1 MMTFQTLP
9 KAGKVT
15 CCRVHEMFG
24 NKTHIAGKRVWS
36 ISRPVSVLLV
46 PSLLIEWDPTFRS
59 GSHYVALVPLTLMGH
74 PNMWKHI
81 WPCQRCA
88 FECVANV
95 LELTLELLGSTNA
108 IQCTHKHTSRVV
120 TSRISRIHHVYMRS
134 RMRQFGTLF
143 VRIGVEAALIE
154 AEFQVRAAAVFL
166 CVGQNNLPSL
176 TAAPIEFYAVS

>member
-1 MMTFQTLP
+1 MNPNHLQYHIIYFIIIYKCLLYISHHRMMTFQTLP

-15 CCRVHEMFG
+15 CCRVHEMLG

-108 IQCTHKHTSRVV
+108 IQCTHKHTH
-120 TSRISRIHHVYMRS
+120 TTH
-134 RMRQFGTLF
+134 Q
-143 VRIGVEAALIE
+143 E
-154 AEFQVRAAAVFL
+154 
-166 CVGQNNLPSL
+166 
-176 TAAPIEFYAVS
+176 